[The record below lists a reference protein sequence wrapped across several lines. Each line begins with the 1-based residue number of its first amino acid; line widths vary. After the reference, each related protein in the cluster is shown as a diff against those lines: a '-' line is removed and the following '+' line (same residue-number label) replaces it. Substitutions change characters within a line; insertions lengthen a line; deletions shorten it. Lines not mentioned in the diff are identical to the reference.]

1 MKGNNSKYIKDL
13 IGVLVADGYIK
24 VSGVKYPILKL
35 NEKAKEILF
44 EKKKIYIRDLK
55 EDKTKEKI
63 EKFSGNDDYNKD
75 LFNNLKKLRLE
86 ISKKRNIPPFIVFS
100 DASLIDMAKLKP
112 KNEKDFL
119 KIKGVGEKKLIQYG
133 DLFISK
139 IIEFEN

>member
-1 MKGNNSKYIKDL
+1 MKENNSKYIKDL